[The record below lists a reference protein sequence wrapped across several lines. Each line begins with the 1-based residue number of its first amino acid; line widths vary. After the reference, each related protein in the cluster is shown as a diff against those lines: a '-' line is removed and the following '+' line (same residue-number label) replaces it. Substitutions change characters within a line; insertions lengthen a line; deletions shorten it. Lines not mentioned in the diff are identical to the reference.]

1 MAGFFKKAFQ
11 DMKDHAKA
19 QHKVDKANMAAV
31 KAESKAQWEEAKA
44 IGDPDRRQAVFQAE
58 RDKQIA
64 QANER
69 KAAAEAR
76 IAAVKKN

>member
-1 MAGFFKKAFQ
+1 MQRHSTKLTRQ
-11 DMKDHAKA
+11 IWLL
-19 QHKVDKANMAAV
+19 
-31 KAESKAQWEEAKA
+31 SKAQWEEAKA

-76 IAAVKKN
+76 IDAVKKN